1 MKIRMPTHPGLRFLA
16 CFAFWQ
22 VAGLIVL
29 SSADGIYNEIFKSV
43 GNLIYGRNDRVKEI
57 GFESLNRGDRLNY
70 TRVVIVNPALMK
82 PDGSGSVRNLD
93 IGTRG
98 FGSTSQAL
106 LAGLILASPV
116 SWSRRGR
123 ALLWGIFWQQ
133 VLVFLTLGYC
143 IWLDSAEVGLVS
155 FSSTGK
161 ELATGIKNVLA
172 GALAVATPVLLWV
185 LVTFRKADDVT
196 SSGFFAD
203 QRLLSLIRILA
214 SFRDNTHE

>member
-1 MKIRMPTHPGLRFLA
+1 MKNRILKHPALYFLA

-29 SSADGIYNEIFKSV
+29 SSTDGVYNEFFKSA

-57 GFESLNRGDRLNY
+57 GFESLERGGRSNY

-82 PDGSGSVRNLD
+82 ADGSGPVRNLD

-98 FGSTSQAL
+98 FGTTSLAL

-123 ALLWGIFWQQ
+123 ALLWGIFWHQ

-143 IWLDSAEVGLVS
+143 IWLDSTEVGLAS
-155 FSSTGK
+155 LSATGK
-161 ELATGIKNVLA
+161 ELGTGIKNAMA
-172 GALAVATPVLLWV
+172 GTLAVATPVVVWV
-185 LVTFRKADDVT
+185 LVTFRKEDGVT
-196 SSGFFAD
+196 ASAFF
-203 QRLLSLIRILA
+203 RA
-214 SFRDNTHE
+214 SRVLVVDGDPR